1 MEKAL
6 RQLLSPVQLF
16 VTPWTGARQALLSM
30 EFFKQE
36 YWRGWPFPSPE
47 DLPDPGL
54 NPAFPHS
61 RQILYGLSHQ
71 GSPIEK
77 MWKQSKE
84 TIGWLQLK
92 ATSAVC
98 DWLALCSNFIILQH

>member
-47 DLPDPGL
+47 DLPDPRL
-54 NPAFPHS
+54 NPAFPAQQADSLWSEPPGEPH
-61 RQILYGLSHQ
+61 R
-71 GSPIEK
+71 E

-98 DWLALCSNFIILQH
+98 DWSALCSNFIILQH